1 MKEKKKS
8 VKRIMKGGD
17 KKSETLFKLSN
28 DLPIYYY
35 TSDFSNIQDR
45 NQSSFLNM
53 LSQVAKEYPT
63 EINKL
68 YNTLNSTWNLWTSRE
83 SRRRPGT
90 DYKINE
96 DKLEADLNQKYT
108 DVVGALLDIK
118 EKRNNKSIAPAV
130 QSPGVGNPISP
141 QQVPLATNTYF
152 KTASKKIDEINYK
165 TYDEFAKDITDGKT
179 KLKNIFSTLSGDSKD
194 DPFQCMSKGYAALL
208 SAN

>member
-17 KKSETLFKLSN
+17 KKLETLFKLSN

-35 TSDFSNIQDR
+35 TSDFSNIQDK

-53 LSQVAKEYPT
+53 LSQVAQEYPN
-63 EINKL
+63 EINK

-83 SRRRPGT
+83 SRRKPEI
-90 DYKINE
+90 DYKVNE

-108 DVVGALLDIK
+108 DVVRALLDIK
-118 EKRNNKSIAPAV
+118 EERNNKSIAPAV
-130 QSPGVGNPISP
+130 QSAGVGNAVSP
-141 QQVPLATNTYF
+141 QEVPLATNKYF
-152 KTASKKIDEINYK
+152 KTASEKIGIINYVN
-165 TYDEFAKDITDGKT
+165 YDEFTNDIKAGKT
-179 KLKNIFSTLSGDSKD
+179 KLKNIFSTLSGNPKQ
-194 DPFQCMSKGYAALL
+194 DPFQCMAKGYAALL

>member
-8 VKRIMKGGD
+8 VKLIMKGGD

-35 TSDFSNIQDR
+35 TSDFSNIEDK

-53 LSQVAKEYPT
+53 LSQVAQEYPN

-83 SRRRPGT
+83 SRRNPGI

-96 DKLEADLNQKYT
+96 DNLEADLNKKYT
-108 DVVGALLDIK
+108 DIVGALLDIK
-118 EKRNNKSIAPAV
+118 KERNNKSIAPAV
-130 QSPGVGNPISP
+130 QTRGLGNAVLP
-141 QQVPLATNTYF
+141 QEVLLATNTYF

-165 TYDEFAKDITDGKT
+165 TYDEFTKDITAGKS
-179 KLKNIFSTLSGDSKD
+179 KLMNIFSTLSGDSKE
-194 DPFQCMSKGYAALL
+194 DPFQCMAKGYAALL